1 MGYLRKKSFTFFL
14 DVDAPEANKTLSKN
28 EIEEIE
34 LKHNENKKQR
44 IENLITSSA
53 RQLGQTREGY
63 LLERENKKQLTFQK
77 FMTISSVSYRRGA
90 RERLYGNE
98 NRIKELN
105 DKEKK
110 PVEELSDKKTK
121 TDEELANEERIRK
134 ESQASIALV
143 EERLRKVAN
152 TVKELDNDTNVLHD
166 YIRRTFRSTS
176 EMPWRTFC
184 HEVHKIAHSQAE
196 LPDNRYKPR
205 FSTENSVRFRPDGY
219 LGVKVK
225 PEGISFNEKT
235 GEHYDN
241 GERNPALW
249 VTVDEG
255 WEKDGNW
262 GGYLR
267 ITCVTEQNKYVDSSN
282 GWVLPVA
289 SKDDKVTFYDM
300 GNYYEIWQKDRNS
313 GRPLIVEGNI
323 LRFVSG
329 ATPAKWN
336 IMDY

>member
-1 MGYLRKKSFTFFL
+1 MGYLRKKSFMFFL
-14 DVDAPEANKTLSKN
+14 DADAPVANKTLSKN

-44 IENLITSSA
+44 IENLITSYA
-53 RQLGQTREGY
+53 RQLGQTHEGY
-63 LLERENKKQLTFQK
+63 LLERENEEQLGFQESIR
-77 FMTISSVSYRRGA
+77 ISWGSISFD
-90 RERLYGNE
+90 E
-98 NRIKELN
+98 NGIEELN
-105 DKEKK
+105 DTETKT
-110 PVEELSDKKTK
+110 VEELKVKEKK

-143 EERLRKVAN
+143 EERLRKIAN
-152 TVKELDNDTNVLHD
+152 TVKELDNNTNVLHE
-166 YIRRTFRSTS
+166 YIRRTFRAPS

-196 LPDNRYKPR
+196 LPDNSYKPR
-205 FSTENSVRFRPDGY
+205 GSTGDTVRFRQDGY
-219 LGVKVK
+219 LGVNV
-225 PEGISFNEKT
+225 PAEGKSYDSKK
-235 GEHYDN
+235 GEWYDN

-262 GGYLR
+262 GGYLQ
-267 ITCVTEQNKYVDSSN
+267 ISCVTEQNKYVDSSN

-289 SKDDKVTFYDM
+289 SKADKVTFYDM
-300 GNYYEIWQKDRNS
+300 GNYYEIWQKDRES
-313 GRPLIVEGNI
+313 GRPLTVEDNI

-336 IMDY
+336 IVD

>member
-1 MGYLRKKSFTFFL
+1 MGYLRKKSFMFFL
-14 DVDAPEANKTLSKN
+14 DADAPVANKTLSKN

-44 IENLITSSA
+44 IENLITSYA
-53 RQLGQTREGY
+53 RQLGQTDEGY
-63 LLERENKKQLTFQK
+63 LLERENEEQLGFQGL
-77 FMTISSVSYRRGA
+77 MTIPSLSFSLGTFGQH
-90 RERLYGNE
+90 YGNE
-98 NRIKELN
+98 NSIEELN

-110 PVEELSDKKTK
+110 PVEELNDKKTK

-152 TVKELDNDTNVLHD
+152 TVKELDNDTNVLHE
-166 YIRRTFRSTS
+166 YIRKTFRAPS

-196 LPDNRYKPR
+196 LPDNSYKPR
-205 FSTENSVRFRPDGY
+205 GSTGDTVRFRQDGY
-219 LGVKVK
+219 LGVNV
-225 PEGISFNEKT
+225 PAEGKSYDSKK
-235 GEHYDN
+235 GEWYDN

-262 GGYLR
+262 GGYLQ
-267 ITCVTEQNKYVDSSN
+267 ISCVTQNNKYIDSSN
-282 GWVLPVA
+282 GWVLPVS
-289 SKDDKVTFYDM
+289 SKADKVTFYDM
-300 GNYYEIWQKDRNS
+300 GNYYEIWQKDRES
-313 GRPLIVEGNI
+313 GRPLTVEGNI

-336 IMDY
+336 IVD